1 MTFNFSNMI
10 IIGENINATSKRVAE
25 AIRTHNSSFLQELI
39 LRCAQNADYLD
50 VNVGGGKGS
59 TKQEIEDMKWLIDII
74 YEVTDKPIVVD
85 SANPEVIEAGLEQG
99 MSLREKRSNQVVMVN
114 SVNAEKARLEAIGPL
129 VAKYQVNV
137 IALVMDDSGIPA
149 QVKERIKACDLIL
162 EGLSRY
168 NIPAEKVYFDPLV
181 LPIGV
186 DTAQGQVTL
195 RTLEQIKAR
204 YPEAKTVVGLSNISY
219 GLPQRPIIN
228 DAFLLMLMNAGL
240 DSVIVNP
247 LHSSTIGSI
256 KLGEMLLGRDA
267 HCKEYLKAYRKG
279 LFSK

>member
-1 MTFNFSNMI
+1 ML
-10 IIGENINATSKRVAE
+10 IIGENINSTSKRVAE
-25 AIRTHNSSFLQELI
+25 AISTRDSSFLQELAS
-39 LRCAQNADYLD
+39 AQAAADYLD

-59 TKQEIEDMKWLIDII
+59 TEQEIEDIKWLIDII
-74 YEVTDKPIVVD
+74 CEASDKPIVVD
-85 SANPEVIEAGLEQG
+85 SANPKVIEAGLEQG
-99 MSLREKRSNQVVMVN
+99 MSLRAERSNQVAMVN

-129 VAKYQVNV
+129 VANYQVDV
-137 IALVMDDSGIPA
+137 IALAMDDSGIPSRA
-149 QVKERIKACDLIL
+149 EERLVACDTIL

-168 NIPAEKVYFDPLV
+168 NIPAQRIYFDPLV

-186 DTAQGQVTL
+186 DTTQGQVTL
-195 RTLEQIKAR
+195 RTLEQIKAN

-228 DAFLLMLMNAGL
+228 DAFLLLLMYAGL

-256 KLGEMLLGRDA
+256 RLGEMLLGKDA
-267 HCKEYLKAYRKG
+267 HCKEYLRAYRSG

>member
-1 MTFNFSNMI
+1 ML
-10 IIGENINATSKRVAE
+10 IIGENINSTNKRVAE
-25 AIRTHNSSFLQELI
+25 AISTRNSSFLQELAS
-39 LRCAQNADYLD
+39 AQAAAGYLD

-59 TKQEIEDMKWLIDII
+59 TEQEILDMKWLIDII
-74 YEVTDKPIVVD
+74 CEVSDKPIVVD
-85 SANPEVIEAGLEQG
+85 SANPKVIEAGLEQG
-99 MSLREKRSNQVVMVN
+99 MSLRAERSNQVAMVN

-129 VAKYQVNV
+129 VANYQVDV
-137 IALVMDDSGIPA
+137 IALAMDDSGIPSRA
-149 QVKERIKACDLIL
+149 EERLVACDTIL

-168 NIPAEKVYFDPLV
+168 NIPAQRIYFDPLV

-195 RTLEQIKAR
+195 RTLEQIKTK

-228 DAFLLMLMNAGL
+228 DAFLLLLMCAGL

-247 LHSSTIGSI
+247 LHSSTISSI
-256 KLGEMLLGRDA
+256 KLGDMLLGKDA
-267 HCKEYLKAYRKG
+267 HCKEYLRAYRSG
-279 LFSK
+279 LFNK